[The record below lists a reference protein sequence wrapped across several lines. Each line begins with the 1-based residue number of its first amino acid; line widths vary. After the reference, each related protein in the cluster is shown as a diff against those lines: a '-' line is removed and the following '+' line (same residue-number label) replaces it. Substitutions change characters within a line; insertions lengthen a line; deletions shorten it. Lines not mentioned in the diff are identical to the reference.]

1 MRKIGLFVKV
11 DAKAAEKADEL
22 EKWLRSKGIEVV
34 RKESVPPSRKFS
46 GKSKSIAP
54 PDLFCVFVLGG
65 DGTFL
70 RAVRWIGDQDIPIFG
85 IKFGEIGFLAEIAED
100 KIFDAAEFILNNTF
114 TTKPRMR
121 LLARV
126 IREGKELASET
137 VLNEIVI
144 NKGAFASLACIKTYI
159 DDRYLTTYR
168 SDGLIVSTPTGST
181 AYSLSAG
188 GPIIHPEVR
197 GIVITPICPFALTI
211 RPLVVPDSVSMKIR
225 LEEKSS
231 DIILTFDGQ
240 AGLEIDANDTII
252 VQKAPHPV
260 NMIIMPDHNYFDVL
274 KAKLRWSGARM

>member
-22 EKWLRSKGIEVV
+22 QKWLQLKGIEVV
-34 RKESVPPSRKFS
+34 KKDSFPPSRKFS

-54 PDLFCVFVLGG
+54 WDLFCVFVLGG

-70 RAVRWIGDQDIPIFG
+70 RAVRWIGDQNIPIFG
-85 IKFGEIGFLAEIAED
+85 IKFGAIGFLAEIAED

-225 LEEKSS
+225 LEEKAS

-240 AGLEIDANDTII
+240 AGLEIHENDTII

>member
-1 MRKIGLFVKV
+1 MFVKV

-54 PDLFCVFVLGG
+54 SDLFCVFVLGG

-85 IKFGEIGFLAEIAED
+85 IKFGAIGFLAEIAED

-168 SDGLIVSTPTGST
+168 TDGLIVSTPTGST

-260 NMIIMPDHNYFDVL
+260 NMIIMPDQNYFDVL
-274 KAKLRWSGARM
+274 KTKLRWSGARI